1 LPRPDVRP
9 GPAGRVPALV
19 AVDGGAPVTPSG
31 ALAVLALPPVVALP
45 RRRPAAAVPPG
56 PSGRAL
62 ATPPVLRQPWAS
74 DVDTMGRLLAQLR
87 RMS

>member
-1 LPRPDVRP
+1 LPRPAIGS
-9 GPAGRVPALV
+9 GPDGRVPALV
-19 AVDGGAPVTPSG
+19 AVDGGSPVTATG
-31 ALAVLALPPVVALP
+31 ALAVLALPPVAALP